1 MTDFLERVVAERRA
15 DVAQLRASAD
25 LDGLHARADAWP
37 RERARAFFRRS
48 QSSSFGLSVIAE
60 VKRVSPAA
68 GVLNAEVDPARQ
80 AAGYA
85 AAGAAAISVL
95 TEPRHWHGGLGDLAA
110 VRRAVEL
117 PLLAK
122 DIVVDELQIL
132 EARAFGADLVL
143 LIAEALDDATLR
155 RFVELAR
162 RLGMEA
168 LVEAHE
174 PAAFGRAVRCGA
186 RFVGV
191 NARDLR
197 RPSALDPGRVRQLH
211 TFALAGQVL
220 VAESGIASVDDAR
233 LLPARVDAVLVGTS
247 LMRADDPA
255 PLIRGIS
262 SLKRTVTV

>member
-1 MTDFLERVVAERRA
+1 MTDFLERVVAERSA
-15 DVAQLRASAD
+15 DVTAALAKTDVAA
-25 LDGLHARADAWP
+25 LHARGTAWP
-37 RERARAFFRRS
+37 RDRARALLHGSHLR
-48 QSSSFGLSVIAE
+48 VIAE

-68 GVLNAEVDPARQ
+68 GVLNASVDPARQ
-80 AAGYA
+80 AFAYA
-85 AAGAAAISVL
+85 AAGASAISVL
-95 TEPRHWHGGLGDLAA
+95 TEPRHWRGSLDDLAA
-110 VRRAVEL
+110 VREAVEI

-122 DIVVDELQIL
+122 DVVVDELQIL

-143 LIAEALDDATLR
+143 LVAEALDDMTLH

-174 PAAFGRAVRCGA
+174 PAAFGRAVHSGA

-197 RPSALDPGRVRQLH
+197 QPSVLDPGRIRQLH
-211 TFALAGQVL
+211 TFALPGQVL
-220 VAESGIASVDDAR
+220 VAESGITSVDDAR

-247 LMRADDPA
+247 LMRAGDPA
-255 PLIRGIS
+255 PLIRGITAI
-262 SLKRTVTV
+262 KRTVSV

>member
-1 MTDFLERVVAERRA
+1 MSDFLERVVAERRA
-15 DVAQLRASAD
+15 DVAERRVGADMDELR
-25 LDGLHARADAWP
+25 ARADAWP
-37 RERARAFFRRS
+37 RQRAEALYRRS
-48 QSSSFGLSVIAE
+48 HASHLGLSVIAE

-68 GVLNAEVDPARQ
+68 GVLNADVDPARL
-80 AAGYA
+80 ALGYA
-85 AAGAAAISVL
+85 AAGAAAIAVL
-95 TEPRHWHGGLGDLAA
+95 TEPRHWHGGLHDLAE
-110 VRRAVEL
+110 VRRAVDL
-117 PLLAK
+117 PVLAK
-122 DIVVDELQIL
+122 DIVVDGLQIL

-143 LIAEALDDATLR
+143 LIAEVLDDATLH

-162 RLGMEA
+162 SLRMEA

-174 PAAFGRAVRCGA
+174 PAAFGRAVRSGA

-197 RPSALDPGRVRQLH
+197 RPSVLDPGRVRQLH

-233 LLPARVDAVLVGTS
+233 LLPARVDAVLIGTS

-255 PLIRGIS
+255 PLIRGIA
-262 SLKRTVTV
+262 SLKRTVTA

>member
-15 DVAQLRASAD
+15 DVTAALAKTDVAA
-25 LDGLHARADAWP
+25 LHARAMAWP
-37 RERARAFFRRS
+37 RDRARALLHGNHLR
-48 QSSSFGLSVIAE
+48 VIAE

-68 GVLNAEVDPARQ
+68 GLLNASVDPARQ
-80 AAGYA
+80 AFAYA
-85 AAGAAAISVL
+85 AVGASAISVL
-95 TEPRHWHGGLGDLAA
+95 TEPRHWRGSLDDLAA
-110 VRRAVEL
+110 VREAVEI

-122 DIVVDELQIL
+122 DVVVDELQIL

-143 LIAEALDDATLR
+143 LVAEALDDMTLH

-174 PAAFGRAVRCGA
+174 LAAFGRAVHSGA

-197 RPSALDPGRVRQLH
+197 QPSVLDSGRIRQLH
-211 TFALAGQVL
+211 TFALPGQVL
-220 VAESGIASVDDAR
+220 VAESGITSVDDAR

-247 LMRADDPA
+247 LMRAGDPA
-255 PLIRGIS
+255 PLIRAITAI
-262 SLKRTVTV
+262 KRTVSV